1 MRRRPPAKSHAPA
14 ARNTSVFV
22 DTSAWIAF
30 LSARDQNHDQADLIF
45 RTIIGRREQL
55 LTTNLVVAEVHRLI
69 LHRVGIRAAATA
81 LTRVSSSRR
90 VRVVYPAAAHDAAA
104 RLWLGRLSDQ
114 VITYTDAT
122 SFAVM
127 EAERCAQVATFDRD
141 FTIAGF
147 EIIRA

>member
-1 MRRRPPAKSHAPA
+1 
-14 ARNTSVFV
+14 VFV
-22 DTSAWIAF
+22 DSSAWIAF
-30 LSARDQNHDQADLIF
+30 LSARDQNHDEADLIF
-45 RTIIGRREQL
+45 RAVIGRRDQL
-55 LTTNLVVAEVHRLI
+55 LTTNLVIAEVHRLI

-81 LTRVSSSRR
+81 LTRVSSSQR
-90 VRVVYPAAAHDAAA
+90 VRILYPSAAHDVAA
-104 RLWLGRLSDQ
+104 RRWLERLSDQ

-147 EIIRA
+147 EVIRG